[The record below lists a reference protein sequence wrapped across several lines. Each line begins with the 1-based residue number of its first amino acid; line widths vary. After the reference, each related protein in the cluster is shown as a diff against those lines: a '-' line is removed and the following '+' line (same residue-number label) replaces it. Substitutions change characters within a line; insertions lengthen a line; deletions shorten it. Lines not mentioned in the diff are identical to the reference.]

1 VTRDKRGYEN
11 TFVVEAER
19 RRGKSRPRIL
29 YWFRT
34 PPGVRVGR
42 TALDEQAVR
51 LIEQQNP
58 DLEFD
63 WPRILKGQ
71 GSPVAE
77 PRPPDIR
84 DRGERRGRPDARRQ
98 PGQQRDRDRRPAPQA
113 DMPPRPRRESRPAP
127 HPEVVATPSAAAPA
141 RPQPPELVETAEES
155 TAVDVVEIAPATHLG
170 TPAHARLG
178 DEGVQRLRI
187 RYVEILMGIQERV
200 ADAGRQTELKSSAE
214 RLNPD
219 AWLTDADV
227 VQGLEQYEVVLA
239 SLREVAGRKRRRRRR
254 GGRGAAEVAPA
265 PESSTD
271 AAPDR
276 EPSGVGGEAPNAEDS
291 GPDRSRG
298 DDGPV

>member
-1 VTRDKRGYEN
+1 VTRDKHGYEN
-11 TFVVEAER
+11 TFVIEAER

-58 DLEFD
+58 DIEFD

-71 GSPVAE
+71 GSPASE
-77 PRPPDIR
+77 TRPPDTR
-84 DRGERRGRPDARRQ
+84 DRGDRRGRPDTRRQ
-98 PGQQRDRDRRPAPQA
+98 PGQQRDRDRRPGPPA
-113 DMPPRPRRESRPAP
+113 DVPPRPRREPRPAP
-127 HPEVVATPSAAAPA
+127 PPVAAAPPASAPA
-141 RPQPPELVETAEES
+141 RPEPPEVAEAAEES
-155 TAVDVVEIAPATHLG
+155 AAVDVVEIPPATHLG

-187 RYVEILMGIQERV
+187 RYVEILMGIQERI
-200 ADAGRQTELKSSAE
+200 ADADRQTELKSTAE

-239 SLREVAGRKRRRRRR
+239 SLREVAAPRRAR
-254 GGRGAAEVAPA
+254 GG
-265 PESSTD
+265 
-271 AAPDR
+271 
-276 EPSGVGGEAPNAEDS
+276 
-291 GPDRSRG
+291 
-298 DDGPV
+298 